1 MRVAQGFPPTNEF
14 EMFRLVT
21 TACLFA
27 PAFASEGLHAN
38 EPFGG
43 FAAFEEYDAECT
55 DEE

>member
-27 PAFASEGLHAN
+27 PAFASEGHHGN

-43 FAAFEEYDAECT
+43 FAAFEEYDAEC
-55 DEE
+55 EGQ